1 MHRTGRSLAQM
12 SDTYKGAYKDTG
24 VSISPTSTPDL
35 KEVAVPR
42 LCEQAQEALS
52 VSILCTVLERV
63 RLVSCVERV
72 GKKRDRLLLV
82 IVQILALE
90 SGSSVLCTCIEYDT
104 R

>member
-24 VSISPTSTPDL
+24 ASISPTSTPDL

-52 VSILCTVLERV
+52 ASILCTVLERV
-63 RLVSCVERV
+63 RLVSCVWKGLE
-72 GKKRDRLLLV
+72 KKETGCYWSLFRF
-82 IVQILALE
+82 
-90 SGSSVLCTCIEYDT
+90 
-104 R
+104 